1 MVIPGT
7 GGTSTVAW
15 TTKPGEMTPK
25 QRAED
30 KAKHRW
36 VEPGGKGS
44 ANESRFSFFG
54 GGRCWNSR

>member
-15 TTKPGEMTPK
+15 TTKPGGMTPK

-54 GGRCWNSR
+54 GGR